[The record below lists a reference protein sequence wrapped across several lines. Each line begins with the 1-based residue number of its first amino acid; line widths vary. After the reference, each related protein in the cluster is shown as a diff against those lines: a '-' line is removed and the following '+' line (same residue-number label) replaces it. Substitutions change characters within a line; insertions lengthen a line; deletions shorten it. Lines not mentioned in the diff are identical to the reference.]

1 MKYLTT
7 VFACL
12 FFILLASQN
21 TTAQAPQTVQG
32 QKLLRAPQLL
42 TFSSAA
48 GTYSGKTRYRLMG
61 GFTYVDTSATG
72 QTGAWR
78 RIENT
83 ADSATDPVFLTG
95 DSAGTT
101 RAVWMQKVVCK
112 EKSADADTSGF
123 VLRVM
128 GREFDRIVNKVYN
141 FTQWSQKG
149 SVNGTLDAGVQD
161 SALFLS
167 VRGLAANT
175 NSRPHAQFWVDA
187 TQAKFVPRSA
197 PNSPTGANDSVIAD
211 SCKLYLR

>member
-7 VFACL
+7 VFAIL
-12 FFILLASQN
+12 FICGLGWC
-21 TTAQAPQTVQG
+21 QAPITVQG
-32 QKLLRAPQLL
+32 QKLLRAPQLM

-48 GTYSGKTRYRLMG
+48 GTYSGKTRFRIMG

-83 ADSATDPVFLTG
+83 ADSASDAVFISG

-101 RAVWMQKVVCK
+101 RPVWMQKWVCK
-112 EKSADADTSGF
+112 LKSADADTSGF
-123 VLRVM
+123 VLR
-128 GREFDRIVNKVYN
+128 GQAREFDRIVNKVYS

-149 SVNGTLDAGVQD
+149 SLNGTLDAGVQD
-161 SALFLS
+161 SALFLN

-175 NSRPHAQFWVDA
+175 NSRPQAQFWMDGTMA
-187 TQAKFVPRSA
+187 RFIPRAA
-197 PNSPTGANDSVIAD
+197 PSSPTGANDSVICD
-211 SCKLYLR
+211 SCKLYMR